1 MATPVGRTDSSVAEI
16 LLECPWDFD
25 FFQAVRLL
33 GLMYPNRRLF
43 SGFRQ
48 PPEEV
53 VRFHAHLSMAFPP
66 SAIQKIEPTLDEDD
80 PLHMTVNFMGLTGPV
95 GILPLHYTEYLI
107 ARSYSWDNA
116 AAAFFDLFNHRLIS
130 LFYLAWEKHH
140 FPVAYQREC
149 QSPTTQRRFT
159 GYLFDLI
166 GMGTPGLQ
174 GRLELD
180 DSALVSYCGLIAQR
194 PHSAVTLAGLLRD
207 YFRVPIEI
215 DQFVGKWCHL
225 EDDELSYLNANAS
238 SSELGSGA
246 IAGDQVWNPQ
256 ARFRIRIGPLTWER
270 YNDFLPD
277 GSAFRELVALA
288 RYFANQ
294 AMDFEV
300 QSILV
305 AQGVPRCRVSDDPQS
320 PRLGLSSWLKTVTF
334 EEPAADLIQT
344 VRSSAA
350 T

>member
-1 MATPVGRTDSSVAEI
+1 MATPVGRTDPSVAEI
-16 LLECPWDFD
+16 LLKYPWDFD

-33 GLMYPNRRLF
+33 GLLYPSRRLL

-48 PPEEV
+48 PHEEI
-53 VRFHAHLSMAFPP
+53 VRFHAHLSMAFAP
-66 SAIQKIEPTLDEDD
+66 SAIREIKPRTEENG
-80 PLHMTVNFMGLTGPV
+80 PLAMTVNFMGLTGPAGV
-95 GILPLHYTEYLI
+95 LPAHYTEYLI
-107 ARSYSWDNA
+107 ARSYSRDDA

-149 QSPTTQRRFT
+149 QLPATQKRFT

-174 GRLELD
+174 GRLEFA

-215 DQFVGKWCHL
+215 DQFVGKWCPL
-225 EDDELSYLNANAS
+225 EHDELPYLNAGAS
-238 SSELGSGA
+238 SSQLGSGA

-270 YNDFLPD
+270 FNSFLPD
-277 GSAFRELVALA
+277 APAFRELVALA

-300 QSILV
+300 QSILL
-305 AQGVPRCRVSDDPQS
+305 AHEVPWCQVSDDPQS
-320 PRLGLSSWLKTVTF
+320 PRLGLSSWLKTETF
-334 EEPAADLIQT
+334 REPAADLVLR

-350 T
+350 A